1 MVHPNYSQWVQKFF
15 PPSHTDASISRF
27 VQFCVQYASVSTYP
41 PIHPSPSTSISWRT
55 YIHTYR
61 PNSRI
66 YPSRHPKHTYAYS
79 PNDRSAPAALIYYD
93 WVLTFEREVKYIWRR
108 PASIAMVLVVFCRY
122 SLVANVVFALGLVD
136 KLNGKGVLRALNS
149 RWWLGGRR
157 LTSPLCRC
165 DFAYVIAAALSLLG
179 RLGILAILGART
191 CAMFQ
196 HNKYMVA
203 FFSLLGLAVMGLAIA
218 HVPYVSCTGNG
229 RKPPKP
235 SPGDV
240 LSIMTVIYELLSTIC
255 LAYGCLRSMKKTAPT
270 GRGKSKFGWD
280 TRGLVF
286 LMLREGLLYTGFVSL
301 FTTSAMILVYTTK
314 PGSFAQRSLNALT
327 LPISGMMTVRFLLHL
342 REWQKGSAEFTAT
355 EFHHSPTALEFMKNE
370 NEDGVPGNTFEKS
383 EVEAVEGWRGGMGT
397 IEEVPLEERGGRGV
411 PRGLGA

>member
-1 MVHPNYSQWVQKFF
+1 MVHPNYSQ
-15 PPSHTDASISRF
+15 F
-27 VQFCVQYASVSTYP
+27 VQFCVQYASVT
-41 PIHPSPSTSISWRT
+41 
-55 YIHTYR
+55 
-61 PNSRI
+61 
-66 YPSRHPKHTYAYS
+66 
-79 PNDRSAPAALIYYD
+79 LIYYD

-136 KLNGKGVLRALNS
+136 KLNGKG
-149 RWWLGGRR
+149 
-157 LTSPLCRC
+157 C

-255 LAYGCLRSMKKTAPT
+255 LAYGCLRSMKKTAPIT

-370 NEDGVPGNTFEKS
+370 DDLNEDGVPGNTFEKS
-383 EVEAVEGWRGGMGT
+383 GMEGWRSGMGT

-411 PRGLGA
+411 TQALIYYDFSLTFERELRYIWRRPISISMLLLIFCRYSLVANVVFALGLVNKLNGTRVAPVNIRPTDLRPARTDTDYFSLDPLHNGP